1 MNINYQLRK
10 ETKMTIEELRT
21 KLEDIIDPTL
31 GITLKE
37 SDGIK
42 HLGYDKEKDVVK
54 NQKIEN
60 FKMTNTSLKY
70 DGGYSTLET
79 DVKNIS
85 NETNYLKSFD
95 IIVKDKSGKEMIKL
109 VGYIGEEISAGET
122 KKIISKTD
130 MDLSKAGSVEY
141 TINR

>member
-1 MNINYQLRK
+1 MKKILIINVVLVMIFTLSMCGCSKK
-10 ETKMTIEELRT
+10 ETKV
-21 KLEDIIDPTL
+21 KSVK
-31 GITLKE
+31 KE
-37 SDGIK
+37 K
-42 HLGYDKEKDVVK
+42 VVQNKEKDVVK

-130 MDLSKAGSVEY
+130 MDLLKAGSVEY

>member
-1 MNINYQLRK
+1 MKKILIINVVLVMIFTLSMCGCSKK
-10 ETKMTIEELRT
+10 ETKV
-21 KLEDIIDPTL
+21 KSVK
-31 GITLKE
+31 KE
-37 SDGIK
+37 K
-42 HLGYDKEKDVVK
+42 VVQNKEKDVVK

-109 VGYIGEEISAGET
+109 TGESDEKINNNAVIGAIMKLDGVNKITET
-122 KKIISKTD
+122 EK
-130 MDLSKAGSVEY
+130 
-141 TINR
+141 